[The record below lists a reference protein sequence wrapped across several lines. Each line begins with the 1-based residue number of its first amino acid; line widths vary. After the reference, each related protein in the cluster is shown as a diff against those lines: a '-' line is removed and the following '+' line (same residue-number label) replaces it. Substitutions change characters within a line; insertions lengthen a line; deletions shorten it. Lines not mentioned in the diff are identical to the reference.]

1 MKWMLP
7 MKAVVAFASVC
18 LVWLVCNVAAAVA
31 ADPAFV
37 AGTTPD
43 RRPEGA
49 PVASTKGLSEKQREV
64 ALKGVSQPYPPSLK
78 WLDDQGHWY
87 TPFSHPGMPGPYDI
101 RNLHKRSQ

>member
-1 MKWMLP
+1 MKTIVT
-7 MKAVVAFASVC
+7 AVAFAFVSPAFAA
-18 LVWLVCNVAAAVA
+18 VAAYA

-49 PVASTKGLSEKQREV
+49 PVVSSNGLSDKERQV
-64 ALKGVSQPYPPSLK
+64 ALKGVSQPYPPRLK
-78 WLDDQGHWY
+78 WLDNQGNWY

-101 RNLHKRSQ
+101 RHLHNRPH

>member
-1 MKWMLP
+1 
-7 MKAVVAFASVC
+7 MKATVTGASFAFTS
-18 LVWLVCNVAAAVA
+18 LVFAAGAAQA

-37 AGTTPD
+37 AGTKPD

-49 PVASTKGLSEKQREV
+49 PVVSTKGLSEKERAV

-78 WLDDQGHWY
+78 WLDNQGYWY